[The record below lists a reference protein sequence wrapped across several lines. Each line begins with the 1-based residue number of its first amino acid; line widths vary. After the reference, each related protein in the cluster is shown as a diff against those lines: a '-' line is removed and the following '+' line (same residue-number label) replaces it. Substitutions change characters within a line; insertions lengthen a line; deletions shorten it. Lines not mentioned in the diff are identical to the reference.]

1 MRPPIPTTSE
11 SDARHITREAMR
23 LMAPSSRRQFLRRGA
38 SLGALVML
46 TGCDL
51 QTGNSIEA
59 MLRAVSRFNDAVQAR
74 LFDPGRLAET
84 FSESDITRPFP
95 FNAFYA
101 ESEAPEVEASD
112 YQLDVGGLVER
123 PGGWSLDEL
132 YHLPCESQITRHICI
147 EGWSAIGKWSGA
159 PLSHF
164 LTLVGADRRA
174 KYVQFRCADG
184 YSTSLDMASA
194 LHPQTQMTFEFDGQ
208 TLPRAYGYPMK
219 IRVPTKLGFKNP
231 KHVIDLVVSNDYTEG
246 FWERYGY
253 NWFSGL

>member
-1 MRPPIPTTSE
+1 MHQQLTSHSE
-11 SDARHITREAMR
+11 SREILKDALG
-23 LMAPSSRRQFLRRGA
+23 LMTPVSRRKFFQRGA

-51 QTGNSIEA
+51 QTGNSIET
-59 MLRAVSRFNDAVQAR
+59 MLRAVSHFNDRVQAW
-74 LFDPGRLAET
+74 LFDPGRLAQT
-84 FSESDITRPFP
+84 FSEEDITRPFP
-95 FNAFYA
+95 FNAFYPEA
-101 ESEAPEVEASD
+101 EAPEIEASD

-123 PGGWSLDEL
+123 PSSWSLDEL
-132 YHLPCESQITRHICI
+132 YRLPRETQITRHICI
-147 EGWSAIGKWSGA
+147 EGWSAIGKWTGA

-164 LTLVGADRRA
+164 LSLVGADRRA

-231 KHVIDLVVSNDYTEG
+231 KHVVELVVSNDYTEG